1 MARVL
6 IVDDDESARILL
18 GAILKTGGHDTSF
31 ATSGEEAL
39 HAFLRTELDAVVT
52 DLHMPFGGGVE
63 LIEAIKGLSPDVPI
77 IAVSGSHGP
86 ATLLI
91 AGKAGACATLSKPV
105 DPSDLLAA
113 VQGAV
118 NSAGQ

>member
-6 IVDDDESARILL
+6 IVDDDESARLLL
-18 GAILKTGGHDTSF
+18 GAILRTAGHDTCF

-39 HAFLRTELDAVVT
+39 HAFLRSELDVVVT

-63 LIEAIKGLSPDVPI
+63 LIEAITGLDSDMPI

-86 ATLLI
+86 ATLVI
-91 AGKAGACATLSKPV
+91 AGKAGACAMLSKPV
-105 DPSDLLAA
+105 DASDLLAA
-113 VQGAV
+113 VAAAV
-118 NSAGQ
+118 KSTG